1 MTPFTNGEFE
11 PDITALQVWWSRLPD
26 WLRGRLRKRVNPLN
40 ATRIHLA
47 HLVARHGYEIAGAS
61 YGRPKVR
68 FPEGGAKLSIG
79 RFCSIA
85 DGVEILLGGNHRT
98 DWVSTYPFPEF
109 ARLWPEARGH
119 TGHNQSRGDV
129 RIGHDVWLGSQSMVL
144 SGVTIGS
151 GAVVAAR
158 SVVTRDVPSYAIV
171 AGNPART
178 IRLRFDPRSVE
189 RLLALAWWNW
199 PKDRIGRAMPL
210 LMSGDIEGFIE
221 RG

>member
-1 MTPFTNGEFE
+1 MTAVTKGEFE
-11 PDITALQVWWSRLPD
+11 PDITGLQVWWSRLPD
-26 WLRGRLRKRVNPLN
+26 WLRGRLRKQVNPSN

-47 HLVARHGYEIAGAS
+47 HLVARHGYDIAGAS

-109 ARLWPEARGH
+109 ARQWPSAVGQSGH
-119 TGHNQSRGDV
+119 HQSRGDV

-144 SGVTIGS
+144 SGVTIGN

-189 RLLALAWWNW
+189 RLLAAEWWNW
-199 PKDRIGRAMPL
+199 PKERIGRAMPL
-210 LMSGDIEGFIE
+210 LMSGDIEGFLD

>member
-1 MTPFTNGEFE
+1 MTRDPGGRIE
-11 PDITALQVWWSRLPD
+11 PDVTGLQVWWSRLPD
-26 WLRGRLRKRVNPLN
+26 WLRGRLRKQLNPAN
-40 ATRIHLA
+40 STRIHLA
-47 HLVARHGYEIAGAS
+47 HLIARHGFEIAGAS

-68 FPEGGAKLSIG
+68 FPESGAKLSIG

-109 ARLWPEARGH
+109 ARQWPSARGH
-119 TGHNQSRGDV
+119 SGHHQSRGDV

-178 IRLRFDPRSVE
+178 IRLRFEPRAVE
-189 RLLALAWWNW
+189 ALLATRWWDW
-199 PKDRIGRAMPL
+199 PKERIERALPL
-210 LMSGDIEGFIE
+210 LMAGDVAAFLE
-221 RG
+221 RA

>member
-1 MTPFTNGEFE
+1 MTGLARGEFE
-11 PDITALQVWWSRLPD
+11 PHITGLQAWWSRLPD
-26 WLRGRLRKRVNPLN
+26 WARGRLRKHVNPTN

-47 HLVARHGYEIAGAS
+47 HLVMRHGYEIGGAS

-109 ARLWPEARGH
+109 ARQWPAASGH
-119 TGHNQSRGDV
+119 SGHQQSRGDV

-189 RLLALAWWNW
+189 GLLASQWWDW
-199 PKDRIGRAMPL
+199 PKERIARAMPL
-210 LMSGDIEGFIE
+210 LLSGDIAGFLE
-221 RG
+221 KG